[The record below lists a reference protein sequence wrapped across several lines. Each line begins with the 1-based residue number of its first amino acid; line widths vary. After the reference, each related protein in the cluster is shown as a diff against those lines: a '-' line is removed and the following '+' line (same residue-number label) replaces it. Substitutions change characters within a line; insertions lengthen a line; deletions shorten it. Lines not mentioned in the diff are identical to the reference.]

1 MSSNDSTK
9 SIDQASKFKKVL
21 IPVGIILAGLVVLI
35 LMTMSAPKPH
45 KKEIIKKATLVDVVE
60 VSRGNVIFEINSQG
74 SVSPRTETTLVS
86 EVSGQ
91 IKQVSNKFV
100 VGGFFKKGE
109 ILITIDPISYEVG
122 LLQAQARFDGANA
135 RLVEEKARGKQAE
148 KEWKLTGR
156 SFKNAPILALRKPQ
170 LQQALADVKA
180 AQADV
185 KSAEIKLARTKIKSP
200 YDAMVKAKMV
210 DIGQYVSTGS
220 QLAITFAVDY
230 AEIRLPIK
238 EQDIAFI
245 DVPPLGSLNNKGSNV
260 LLSTFQGGKLK
271 TWSTFI
277 TRSEGVV
284 DASSRVNYVVAQLND
299 PYGLLQVKE
308 GDDSSLKAEPIQMG
322 TFVKAKIFGIE
333 SENIVTIPRKAIRGA
348 NEIYLIGDDKKL
360 NITKIDILRSDA
372 NNVYISS
379 GVDDGTQVII
389 TKLATAV
396 NGMAVR
402 LPGDPIKNLLEEK
415 APKVEDADGTDS
427 ESSESMLAGKSAPV
441 TPKVEEKAPLKDGG
455 NL

>member
-1 MSSNDSTK
+1 MSSTDSIKSTK
-9 SIDQASKFKKVL
+9 QPSKRKRVL
-21 IPVGIILAGLVVLI
+21 IPIGIILAAIVVLI
-35 LMTMSAPKPH
+35 LMTISAPKPH
-45 KKEIIKKATLVDVVE
+45 KKEMIKKATLVDVVE
-60 VSRGNVIFEINSQG
+60 VSRGNVMFEIDSQG
-74 SVSPRTETTLVS
+74 SISPRTETTLVS

-122 LLQAQARFDGANA
+122 LLQAQARLDGANA

-170 LQQALADVKA
+170 LQQSLADVKA

-185 KSAEIKLARTKIKSP
+185 KGAEIKLARTEIRAP
-200 YDAMVKAKMV
+200 YDAMVRAKMV
-210 DIGQYVSTGS
+210 DIGQYVSTGT
-220 QLAITFAVDY
+220 QLATTFAVDY

-245 DVPPLGSLNNKGSNV
+245 NVPALGSLNSKGSKV
-260 LLSTFQGGKLK
+260 LLSTSQGGKLK

-284 DASSRVNYVVAQLND
+284 DTSSRVNYVVAQLND
-299 PYGLLQVKE
+299 PYGLLQTKQS
-308 GDDSSLKAEPIQMG
+308 DDSDLSVEPIHMG

-333 SENIVTIPRKAIRGA
+333 GENIMTIPRKAIRGA
-348 NEIYLIGDDKKL
+348 NEIYLVDDNKKL
-360 NITKIDILRSDA
+360 KITNVDILRSDA
-372 NNVYISS
+372 NNVYILS
-379 GVDDGTQVII
+379 GLEDGAQVIV

-396 NGMAVR
+396 NGMVLR
-402 LPGDPIKNLLEEK
+402 LADDPVKNLV
-415 APKVEDADGTDS
+415 VERA
-427 ESSESMLAGKSAPV
+427 LKSKENS
-441 TPKVEEKAPLKDGG
+441 TLKDGG
-455 NL
+455 SR